1 MTTWVEP
8 RGGRRRGPLGIA
20 QAWVQVLRHPL
31 RFFDEAVSPGDQ
43 GPGLAFAIAIVLVEE
58 STRLWLVPTARPVLN
73 GNDVLGAVLFV
84 ALAAFLITPLSL
96 HAFAALETLVLLA
109 APSRGGVSETVQV
122 LAYASAPCI
131 LAGIPS
137 PELRIVVGLWT
148 TALLIAGFHVVHD
161 LRYTVAAVFV
171 TPAAILG
178 VGYGFRWFGAV
189 VDVFPVI
196 GDAIP
201 W

>member
-8 RGGRRRGPLGIA
+8 RDGRRRGPLGLA
-20 QAWVQVLRHPL
+20 QAWVQVLRHPA
-31 RFFDEAVSPGDQ
+31 RFFEEAVSPGDQ
-43 GPGLAFAIAIVLVEE
+43 GPGLAFAIAVVLIEE
-58 STRLWLVPTARPVLN
+58 SSRLLLVPAARPMLDGSALV
-73 GNDVLGAVLFV
+73 GSVIFV
-84 ALAAFLITPLSL
+84 AIAALLITPLAL

-137 PELRIVVGLWT
+137 PELRIVVGLW
-148 TALLIAGFHVVHD
+148 AAGLLAVGFHVVHD
-161 LRYTVAAVFV
+161 LRYPAAVVFA
-171 TPAAILG
+171 TPAAILAI
-178 VGYGFRWFGAV
+178 GYGFRWFGAV
-189 VDVFPVI
+189 VELFPVI